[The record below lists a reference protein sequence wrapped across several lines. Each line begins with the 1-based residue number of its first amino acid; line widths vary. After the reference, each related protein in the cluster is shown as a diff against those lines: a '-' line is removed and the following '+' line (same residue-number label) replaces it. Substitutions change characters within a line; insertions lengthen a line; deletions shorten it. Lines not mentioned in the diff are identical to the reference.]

1 MKLTTPLLLGG
12 VSAMLLGAALAYK
25 SISFADRGR
34 IEAETLTGGTVAA
47 GRIALIDYGCTSCHT
62 VAGIAEARGLV
73 GPPLTQ
79 LASRVYVAGMLPNTP
94 ENLTLWIEHPTQ
106 VNPRTAMPDL
116 GVGEARARDIAAYLY
131 TLK

>member
-1 MKLTTPLLLGG
+1 MAAPLATRSP
-12 VSAMLLGAALAYK
+12 VSP
-25 SISFADRGR
+25 RR
-34 IEAETLTGGTVAA
+34 A
-47 GRIALIDYGCTSCHT
+47 GLWA
-62 VAGIAEARGLV
+62 
-73 GPPLTQ
+73 PLTQ